1 MAIRIGVI
9 ALEDPQSKKLIELL
23 EGLGVEIGF
32 RLLPHEILESHIR
45 TESIDVWLLNVD
57 DDNWDDRFDDLLER
71 ATVPVFF
78 NEPSDIQKQQH
89 LQFWGENLI
98 DKLRSMAEES
108 KGKRTAATKREE
120 SKPQENVSPKANEES
135 NLHVWVLGAS
145 LGGPAA
151 VKLFLQKIPRSLE
164 VCFVLAQHIDSNFL
178 PSLAKT
184 LQSDNGF
191 TPVMVEGSHQLKH
204 GQLILTPVDSR
215 VVITPTG
222 IIGSSDAKWSSS
234 YAPCISDVIQ
244 EVSETF
250 KYSGTIIFSGM
261 GDDAIE
267 GCRASR
273 AKKRPVWTQAPETCA
288 NPTMPEAV
296 VEAGLVDY
304 TGTPQQLAE
313 ALILYVKQGKH
324 AQLNK

>member
-1 MAIRIGVI
+1 MRIGVI

-45 TESIDVWLLNVD
+45 TEAIDVWLLNVD

-98 DKLRSMAEES
+98 DKLRAMAKES
-108 KGKRTAATKREE
+108 KGKRTAANLKAVGEAPKPATKQDAGE
-120 SKPQENVSPKANEES
+120 SD
-135 NLHVWVLGAS
+135 LHVWVLGAS

-151 VKLFLQKIPRSLE
+151 LKQFLQKIPKSLK
-164 VCFVLAQHIDSNFL
+164 VCFVLAQHIDNNFL
-178 PSLAKT
+178 PSLAKI
-184 LQSDNGF
+184 LKSDNGF
-191 TPVMVEGSHQLKH
+191 KPVLVEGSHQLRE
-204 GQLILTPVDSR
+204 GELVLTPVDSR
-215 VVITPTG
+215 IVITPTG
-222 IIGSSDAKWSSS
+222 IIGTSDAAWSSS
-234 YAPCISDVIQ
+234 YSPCISDVIQ

-250 KYSGTIIFSGM
+250 NYSGTIIFSGM
-261 GDDAIE
+261 GDDAVE
-267 GCRASR
+267 GCRVTR
-273 AKKRPVWTQAPETCA
+273 GKKRPVWSQSPETCA
-288 NPTMPEAV
+288 NSTMPEAV
-296 VEAGLVDY
+296 VEAGLVDF
-304 TGTPQQLAE
+304 TGSPEELAE

-324 AQLNK
+324 TLIK